1 MDVTKN
7 DYAVVKATYGRA
19 AACVGEEKIFLEK
32 KGAARG
38 ARNWY
43 LLLKK
48 IKRFPWWNP
57 GTCVFPMFFMNR

>member
-7 DYAVVKATYGRA
+7 EYAVVKATYGRA

-32 KGAARG
+32 KSAARG

-48 IKRFPWWNP
+48 LRGPPGGILEHVFFP
-57 GTCVFPMFFMNR
+57 CFL

>member
-32 KGAARG
+32 KSAARG

-48 IKRFPWWNP
+48 E
-57 GTCVFPMFFMNR
+57 